1 MPGPV
6 RRLDALGD
14 TSFLL
19 FSSQL
24 WDNNRQG
31 PDDRPLEFAVDFCGL
46 DKTRG
51 YGVSGYLTTCSVG
64 THALDQG
71 GLEWPIKVLEVVIFG
86 IKPGHG
92 GT

>member
-46 DKTRG
+46 DKPGGMAFQDTSLHA
-51 YGVSGYLTTCSVG
+51 VSAHMLSIK
-64 THALDQG
+64 A
-71 GLEWPIKVLEVVIFG
+71 GLSGPSKY
-86 IKPGHG
+86 
-92 GT
+92 